1 MAVFVWKSNLGVWTT
16 FSFSSISIGSGLPW
30 WLSGKE
36 STCERR
42 RPESVGSIP
51 GLGTSPGERN
61 GNPLQYSCLGNP
73 MDKEAWRATVPEV
86 IRVRHDLATETDTT
100 YGIRKLINYFP
111 KVDPPWFLVSLD
123 FWVSDKMYL
132 SSSRIILTFVYNVHE
147 QEDKL

>member
-36 STCERR
+36 STCECR

-51 GLGTSPGERN
+51 GLGTSPGEGN

-86 IRVRHDLATETDTT
+86 TRVRHDLATKTATT
-100 YGIRKLINYFP
+100 YGIRKLIKYFP
-111 KVDPPWFLVSLD
+111 EVDPSWFLVSLD

-132 SSSRIILTFVYNVHE
+132 SSSRIIDTFVYNVHD